1 MQKTTSSK
9 DKNDE
14 DESDSDKSSLPKF
27 NITSTKMSSIA
38 MKPITS
44 SNDKDESTDT
54 KNEQMVEKQ
63 KLSNKADEETKRCH
77 PSEIMTIATSEI
89 MTVDIENSL
98 WNNQLELPDPCL
110 DEADV
115 QPAWED
121 SLNEIAFT
129 HTLPI
134 KAILSDPKEFKITV
148 HRGHVLKELIELFK
162 CNPDVNFETD
172 IITSQIVLPNG
183 DIEQAYDSGGVMKDM
198 LTEFWGDFYEQCT
211 MGSILKIPCLRHDF
225 EAQDWKAVAK
235 ILAMGWILQKNLP
248 IRLAPSFLNSC
259 LFGMTLSTDILREE
273 FLQFVTPG
281 DGKILTDALKD
292 IDRVDKDDLL
302 EVLSIHECTVKTTKD
317 NIASV
322 IDQIAHK
329 ELVQEPSF
337 IRECFF

>member
-1 MQKTTSSK
+1 MSSNEMQKTTSSK

-63 KLSNKADEETKRCH
+63 KLSNKADEETKRYH

-134 KAILSDPKEFKITV
+134 KAVLSDPKEFKITV

-162 CNPDVNFETD
+162 CNPDVNFETSSQAKLFFLME
-172 IITSQIVLPNG
+172 TSNKLMIAVVL
-183 DIEQAYDSGGVMKDM
+183 
-198 LTEFWGDFYEQCT
+198 
-211 MGSILKIPCLRHDF
+211 
-225 EAQDWKAVAK
+225 
-235 ILAMGWILQKNLP
+235 
-248 IRLAPSFLNSC
+248 
-259 LFGMTLSTDILREE
+259 
-273 FLQFVTPG
+273 
-281 DGKILTDALKD
+281 
-292 IDRVDKDDLL
+292 
-302 EVLSIHECTVKTTKD
+302 
-317 NIASV
+317 
-322 IDQIAHK
+322 
-329 ELVQEPSF
+329 
-337 IRECFF
+337 

>member
-63 KLSNKADEETKRCH
+63 KLSNKADEETKRYH

-134 KAILSDPKEFKITV
+134 KAVLSDPKEFKITV

-235 ILAMGWILQKNLP
+235 TWRWDGFCNKI
-248 IRLAPSFLNSC
+248 C
-259 LFGMTLSTDILREE
+259 LF
-273 FLQFVTPG
+273 
-281 DGKILTDALKD
+281 A
-292 IDRVDKDDLL
+292 
-302 EVLSIHECTVKTTKD
+302 
-317 NIASV
+317 
-322 IDQIAHK
+322 
-329 ELVQEPSF
+329 
-337 IRECFF
+337 